1 MNRKDLLSAAG
12 AASLASLAAPALSAT
27 SETSR
32 PLKSSR
38 NRPLVVAAIVGN
50 RSNIMDLAGPWEVF
64 QDSLADGWSEGSFD
78 LFTISDS
85 RAPIVAGGS
94 IRLVPNYAFGDA
106 SAPRP
111 NIIYMGAQG
120 EHTARKIAWIREA
133 SETADVVMSVCTGAF
148 LLAKTGLID
157 GMTATTHHA
166 YLDDFAKR
174 FPQIRLNR
182 TARYVENP
190 GGKFCSAGGIAS
202 GIELALRVVERY
214 FGENTPARAAYYMEY
229 TRSPNRPTT

>member
-1 MNRKDLLSAAG
+1 MIPYPRSPVLYETARAANSLQDRPRLRVYDGPVNRKDLLSAAG
-12 AASLASLAAPALSAT
+12 AASLASLAVPALSAT

-38 NRPLVVAAIVGN
+38 DRPLVVAAIGGRLERRFV
-50 RSNIMDLAGPWEVF
+50 RSIYDFGFP
-64 QDSLADGWSEGSFD
+64 
-78 LFTISDS
+78 
-85 RAPIVAGGS
+85 RAS
-94 IRLVPNYAFGDA
+94 
-106 SAPRP
+106 
-111 NIIYMGAQG
+111 

-157 GMTATTHHA
+157 GMIATTHHA

-214 FGENTPARAAYYMEY
+214 FGENTPARTAYYMEY
-229 TRSPNRPTT
+229 TRSLNRPTT